1 MDYKNLAIRT
11 LSGAVLVGV
20 IVTAALDTSNYIFCA
35 VFGLISLFATKE
47 LMIINGIQRWKAWTA
62 GVASAVLFM
71 TIQLFFHFA
80 FSIIFSVYIALLLF
94 LIIIELWQQG
104 ENPIKNWSILGLSQI
119 YIAWPF
125 ALMHVL
131 KACETPMV
139 LAMFIL
145 IWANDTFAFLTGC
158 YLGKHKMF
166 ERISPKKT
174 WEGFIGGNVFALVAA
189 IVLSIFYK
197 EFALWQWLIIGEVVV
212 VFGTLGDLV
221 ESLIKRTLGIKD
233 SGNAIP
239 GHGGWLDR
247 FDSAILATLALVIVV
262 TLFNL

>member
-11 LSGAVLVGV
+11 LSGAVLVAV
-20 IVTAALDTSNYIFCA
+20 IVTAALDKSNYIFCS
-35 VFGLISLFATKE
+35 VFGLISMFATRE
-47 LMIINGIQRWKAWTA
+47 LMIINGVQRWKAWVA
-62 GVASAVLFM
+62 GVASVMLFV
-71 TIQLFFHFA
+71 TLPFLFT
-80 FSIIFSVYIALLLF
+80 SIALITLPAYFALLLF
-94 LIIIELWQQG
+94 LIIIELWQQD

-119 YIAWPF
+119 YVALPF
-125 ALMHVL
+125 AMMCIL
-131 KACETPMV
+131 KDYQTPMV

-145 IWANDTFAFLTGC
+145 IWTNDTFAFLTGC

-166 ERISPKKT
+166 ERVSPKKT
-174 WEGFIGGNVFALVAA
+174 WEGFIGGNVFALAAA
-189 IVLSIFYK
+189 IILSIFYK
-197 EFALWQWLIIGEVVV
+197 EFALWQWLIIGEIVV

-221 ESLIKRTLGIKD
+221 ESLLKRTLGIKD

-247 FDSAILATLALVIVV
+247 FDSAIIATLALVTLL